1 MIIYIVIGTKEN
13 VFQDTVGGEFMPH
26 PDKEI
31 VKVFSN
37 VDNAREFVDNSKLAK
52 PFRKTYGDTVYYENG
67 YYDMEI
73 ESHSV
78 EN

>member
-1 MIIYIVIGTKEN
+1 MTIYIVIGTREN

-31 VKVFSN
+31 VKVFSSGEK
-37 VDNAREFVDNSKLAK
+37 AREFVANCKLK
-52 PFRKTYGDTVYYENG
+52 IPISRTYGDTSYYQNG